1 MRHFASKKSQKKSF
15 LERDERAAVFVVFI
29 TVCRRY
35 CARRLRRLR
44 RRLRREKTFFIV
56 AIEKNGRWEVDFADD
71 WIGPQYNEGGGHVGS
86 ILFENDLDG

>member
-1 MRHFASKKSQKKSF
+1 MRHFASKSQKS

-29 TVCRRY
+29 TCR
-35 CARRLRRLR
+35 CARRLRRR
-44 RRLRREKTFFIV
+44 RPRETFFIV
-56 AIEKNGRWEVDFADD
+56 AIEKNGRWEVDADD